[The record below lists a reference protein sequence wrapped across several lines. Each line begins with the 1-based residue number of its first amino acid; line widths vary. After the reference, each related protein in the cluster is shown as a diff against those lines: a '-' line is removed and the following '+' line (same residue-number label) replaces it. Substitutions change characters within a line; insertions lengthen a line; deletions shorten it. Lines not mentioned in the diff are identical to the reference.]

1 MNTPRFAAVLC
12 VIAAAGAAGA
22 AEPAGKARPRP
33 PAPPVTQPAP
43 EPPKAAAA
51 SAADLPGLDNQRLSI
66 TIYNGGEALVQDVR
80 NLDLPAG
87 RRRIELRDVSNQIQ
101 PASVSL
107 TAADLSIVE
116 QNFDFDLLT
125 PSKLME
131 KAVGKQVQIVR
142 TNPGNG
148 QQITETA
155 TVLAANGG
163 VVLKI
168 GDRIEVLRDDGTP
181 TRVIFDGVPE
191 NLRARPTLSVT
202 VDSTRAG
209 RRDATLTYL
218 TRGLNWR
225 ADYVAVFDEKAGRLD
240 LQGWITL
247 INQTSTT
254 FDNVKTELVAGSP
267 QAAGVPNPGPIRGVV
282 RGGAEANPNELGDT
296 YFYPLKERTTIAANQ
311 QKQVG
316 FIEAAQVPAQR
327 VYQYRTSAFLT
338 QTTPSH
344 VDTVLQFSNSRAG
357 GLAAPLP
364 AGTVRSY
371 MRDSDGALKLIGE
384 SNIGH
389 TPQGSDL
396 SLRTGEAFDITV
408 LPTEVSQQTLDKKHV
423 RHEMSYLVRN
433 AKDQPVT
440 VQLRQGSNLSSLK
453 VLEESLKS
461 QRVDASQVQ
470 WDVVIPAQGETR
482 LTFKAEES
490 F

>member
-1 MNTPRFAAVLC
+1 MRWLCLVAAVS
-12 VIAAAGAAGA
+12 AAGAARA
-22 AEPAGKARPRP
+22 AEPARRPKPAGASVAAQPVSVAPRTAPSP
-33 PAPPVTQPAP
+33 PE
-43 EPPKAAAA
+43 EPK
-51 SAADLPGLDNQRLSI
+51 LDNQRLSI
-66 TIYNGGEALVQDVR
+66 TIYNGGQALVQDVR
-80 NLDLPAG
+80 SLDLPAG
-87 RRRIELRDVSNQIQ
+87 RRRIELREVSNQIE

-107 TAADLSIVE
+107 AAPDLAIVE

-148 QQITETA
+148 QQVTETA

-168 GDRIEVLRDDGTP
+168 GDRIEVLRDDGAP

-218 TRGLNWR
+218 TRGLNWH
-225 ADYVAVFDEKAGRLD
+225 ADYVAVFDEKASKLD
-240 LQGWITL
+240 FQGWITL

-254 FDNVKTELVAGSP
+254 FADVKTELVAGSP
-267 QAAGVPNPGPIRGVV
+267 QSGGGFNPNPSPIRGVV
-282 RGGAEANPNELGDT
+282 RGGGETPSNANQVGDT
-296 YFYPLKERTTIAANQ
+296 YFYPLKEPTTIAANQ

-316 FIEAAQVPAQR
+316 FIEADQVAAQR
-327 VYQYRTSAFLT
+327 VYQFRTSAFQS
-338 QTTPSH
+338 QTSPSH
-344 VDTVLQFSNSRAG
+344 VDSVLQFSNSRSG

-364 AGTVRSY
+364 AGVVRIY
-371 MRDSDGALKLIGE
+371 MRDADGALKLIGE
-384 SNIGH
+384 SAIGH

-396 SLRTGEAFDITV
+396 SLRTGEAFDVTV
-408 LPTEVSQQTLDKKHV
+408 QPTAESEQTLDKRRNRHV
-423 RHEMSYLVRN
+423 MSYLVRN

-440 VQLRQGSNLSSLK
+440 VQLRQGTYLPELK
-453 VLEESLKS
+453 VVEESIKS
-461 QRVDASQVQ
+461 RRVDASEVE
-470 WDVVIPAQGETR
+470 WAVPVPAGGETK
-482 LTFKAEES
+482 LTFTVEES
-490 F
+490 R

>member
-1 MNTPRFAAVLC
+1 MRWMCLLAAVS
-12 VIAAAGAAGA
+12 AAGAAGA
-22 AEPAGKARPRP
+22 AEPAKKPGSKPASP
-33 PAPPVTQPAP
+33 PAAVQPPPAS
-43 EPPKAAAA
+43 PKAAP
-51 SAADLPGLDNQRLSI
+51 AADEKIDNQRLAI
-66 TIYNGGEALVQDVR
+66 TIYNGGQALVQDVR
-80 NLDLPAG
+80 SLDLPAG

-107 TAADLSIVE
+107 SASDLSIVE

-148 QQITETA
+148 QQVTETA

-202 VDSTRAG
+202 VDSAKAG

-225 ADYVAVFDEKAGRLD
+225 ADYVAVFDEKASRID
-240 LQGWITL
+240 FQGWITL

-254 FDNVKTELVAGSP
+254 FNDVRTELVAGSP
-267 QAAGVPNPGPIRGVV
+267 QTVGGPIRNPNPGPIQGVV
-282 RGGAEANPNELGDT
+282 RGGVESNPSELGDT

-316 FIEAAQVPAQR
+316 FIEADKVPAQR
-327 VYQYRTSAFLT
+327 VYQFRMSSFESR
-338 QTTPSH
+338 PNPIH
-344 VDTVLQFSNSRAG
+344 VDSVLQFSNSRAG
-357 GLAAPLP
+357 GLAEPQP
-364 AGTVRSY
+364 AGTVRIY
-371 MRDSDGALKLIGE
+371 MRDADGALKLIGE

-408 LPTEVSQQTLDKKHV
+408 QPTVVSEQTVDKKRT

-433 AKDQPVT
+433 AKDTPVT
-440 VQLRQGSNLSSLK
+440 VQLRQGTDQPNLK
-453 VLEESLKS
+453 VLEESIKG
-461 QRVDASQVQ
+461 QRIDASEVQ
-470 WDVVIPAQGETR
+470 WDVPVPAEGETR
-482 LTFKAEES
+482 LTFKVEES
-490 F
+490 R

>member
-1 MNTPRFAAVLC
+1 MRWLCLLAA
-12 VIAAAGAAGA
+12 ASAAGAAGA
-22 AEPAGKARPRP
+22 AEPARTSRPRAAN
-33 PAPPVTQPAP
+33 APNAVQPAP
-43 EPPKAAAA
+43 TPPKVRPAVP
-51 SAADLPGLDNQRLSI
+51 DEPNLDNQRLSI

-80 NLDLPAG
+80 SLDLPAG

-107 TAADLSIVE
+107 AAPDLSIVE

-148 QQITETA
+148 QQVTETA

-181 TRVIFDGVPE
+181 TRVIFDGVPA

-202 VDSTRAG
+202 VDSARAG
-209 RRDATLTYL
+209 RRDAVLTYL
-218 TRGLNWR
+218 TRGLSWR
-225 ADYVAVFDEKAGRLD
+225 ADYVAVFDEKASRLD
-240 LQGWITL
+240 FQGWITL
-247 INQTSTT
+247 VNQTSTS
-254 FDNVKTELVAGSP
+254 FADVKTELVAGTP
-267 QAAGVPNPGPIRGVV
+267 QQAGGPDPGPIRGVV
-282 RGGAEANPNELGDT
+282 RGGAETNANQVGDT

-316 FIEAAQVPAQR
+316 FIEADNVAAQR
-327 VYQYRTSAFLT
+327 VYQYRTSAFQT
-338 QTTPSH
+338 QANPSH
-344 VDTVLQFSNSRAG
+344 ADAVLRFSNSRTG

-364 AGTVRSY
+364 AGTVRIY
-371 MRDSDGALKLIGE
+371 MRDADGALKLIGE
-384 SNIGH
+384 NNIGH

-396 SLRTGEAFDITV
+396 SLRTGEAFDVTIQPTQDSEQTV
-408 LPTEVSQQTLDKKHV
+408 DKRRT
-423 RHEMSYLVRN
+423 RHGMSYLVRN

-440 VQLRQGSNLSSLK
+440 VQLRQGTDLPTLK
-453 VLEESLKS
+453 VLDESIKS
-461 QRVDASQVQ
+461 QRVDASELEWSVP
-470 WDVVIPAQGETR
+470 VPAQGETR
-482 LTFKAEES
+482 LTFTVEEGR
-490 F
+490 

>member
-1 MNTPRFAAVLC
+1 MRWLCLLAAVS
-12 VIAAAGAAGA
+12 AAGAAGA
-22 AEPAGKARPRP
+22 AEPVRKP
-33 PAPPVTQPAP
+33 TP
-43 EPPKAAAA
+43 EPAKAAQPQ
-51 SAADLPGLDNQRLSI
+51 PGEPKIDDQRLAI
-66 TIYNGGEALVQDVR
+66 TIYSGGQALVQDVR
-80 NLDLPAG
+80 SLDLPAG
-87 RRRIELRDVSNQIQ
+87 RRRIELREVSNQIQ

-107 TAADLSIVE
+107 SAPDLSIVE

-148 QQITETA
+148 QQVTETA

-202 VDSTRAG
+202 VDSARAG

-218 TRGLNWR
+218 TRGLNWH
-225 ADYVAVFDEKAGRLD
+225 ADYVAVFDEKASRLD
-240 LQGWITL
+240 FQGWITL

-254 FDNVKTELVAGSP
+254 FSDVKTELVAGSP
-267 QAAGVPNPGPIRGVV
+267 QTVGGPVFNPGPIRGVT
-282 RGGAEANPNELGDT
+282 RGGVESNPSELGDT

-316 FIEAAQVPAQR
+316 FIEADKVPAQR
-327 VYQYRTSAFLT
+327 VYQYRAYAFESLT
-338 QTTPSH
+338 NPAH
-344 VDTVLQFSNSRAG
+344 VDSVLQFSNSRAG
-357 GLAAPLP
+357 GLAEPLP
-364 AGTVRSY
+364 AGTVRIY
-371 MRDSDGALKLIGE
+371 MRDADGALKLIGE
-384 SNIGH
+384 SAIGH

-408 LPTEVSQQTLDKKHV
+408 QPTVVSEQTVDKKRT
-423 RHEMSYLVRN
+423 RHEMTYLVRN
-433 AKDQPVT
+433 AKDTPVT
-440 VQLRQGSNLSSLK
+440 VQLRQGTSMPNLK
-453 VLEESLKS
+453 VLEESIKS
-461 QRVDASQVQ
+461 QRVDASEVR
-470 WDVVIPAQGETR
+470 WDVPVPAEGETR
-482 LTFKAEES
+482 LTFKVEES
-490 F
+490 R

>member
-1 MNTPRFAAVLC
+1 MRWLCLLAAVS
-12 VIAAAGAAGA
+12 AAGTAGA
-22 AEPAGKARPRP
+22 AEPAPKPKAK
-33 PAPPVTQPAP
+33 PAEPAAAVQPA
-43 EPPKAAAA
+43 PPKAAAA
-51 SAADLPGLDNQRLSI
+51 VPDEPKPDNQRLAI
-66 TIYNGGEALVQDVR
+66 TIYNSGQALVQDVR
-80 NLDLPAG
+80 SLDLPAG

-107 TAADLSIVE
+107 SAADLSIVE

-148 QQITETA
+148 QQVTETA

-202 VDSTRAG
+202 VDSARAG

-225 ADYVAVFDEKAGRLD
+225 ADYVAVFDEKASRLD
-240 LQGWITL
+240 FQGWITL

-254 FDNVKTELVAGSP
+254 FNDVKTELVAGSP
-267 QAAGVPNPGPIRGVV
+267 QTVGGPGPNPNPGPIRGVV
-282 RGGAEANPNELGDT
+282 RGGAEANASELGDT

-316 FIEAAQVPAQR
+316 FIEANQVPAQR
-327 VYQYRTSAFLT
+327 VYQFRTSVFQSLT
-338 QTTPSH
+338 NPAH
-344 VDTVLQFSNSRAG
+344 ADAVLQFSNSRAG

-364 AGTVRSY
+364 AGTVRIY
-371 MRDSDGALKLIGE
+371 MRDTDGALKLIGE
-384 SNIGH
+384 SSIGH

-408 LPTEVSQQTLDKKHV
+408 QPTVVSEQTVDKKHT

-433 AKDQPVT
+433 AKDTPVT
-440 VQLRQGSNLSSLK
+440 VQLRQGSSLPNLK
-453 VLEESLKS
+453 VLEESIKS
-461 QRVDASQVQ
+461 QRVDASQVEWSVQ
-470 WDVVIPAQGETR
+470 VPAQGETR

-490 F
+490 L

>member
-1 MNTPRFAAVLC
+1 MRWLCLLAAVS
-12 VIAAAGAAGA
+12 AAGAAGA
-22 AEPAGKARPRP
+22 AEPAKKPKAKS
-33 PAPPVTQPAP
+33 AAADPVVQPAP
-43 EPPKAAAA
+43 APPKAAAVP
-51 SAADLPGLDNQRLSI
+51 DEPKPDNQRLAI
-66 TIYNGGEALVQDVR
+66 TIYNGGQALVQDVR
-80 NLDLPAG
+80 SLDLPAG

-107 TAADLSIVE
+107 SAADLSIVE

-148 QQITETA
+148 QQVTETA

-202 VDSTRAG
+202 VDSARAG

-225 ADYVAVFDEKAGRLD
+225 ADYVAVFDEKASRLD
-240 LQGWITL
+240 FQGWITL

-254 FDNVKTELVAGSP
+254 FSDVKTELVAGTP
-267 QAAGVPNPGPIRGVV
+267 QTVGPGPNPNPGPIRGVV
-282 RGGAEANPNELGDT
+282 RGGAEANPSELGDT

-316 FIEAAQVPAQR
+316 FIEANQVAAQR
-327 VYQYRTSAFLT
+327 VYQFRTSVFQSLT
-338 QTTPSH
+338 NPAH
-344 VDTVLQFSNSRAG
+344 ADAVLQFSNSRAG

-364 AGTVRSY
+364 AGTVRIY
-371 MRDSDGALKLIGE
+371 MRDTDGALKLIGE

-408 LPTEVSQQTLDKKHV
+408 QPTVVSEQTVDKKHT

-433 AKDQPVT
+433 AKDTPVT
-440 VQLRQGSNLSSLK
+440 VQLRQGTFMPNLK
-453 VLEESLKS
+453 VLEESIKS
-461 QRVDASQVQ
+461 QRVDASEVEWSVQV
-470 WDVVIPAQGETR
+470 PAQGETK
-482 LTFKAEES
+482 LTFRAEES
-490 F
+490 L

>member
-1 MNTPRFAAVLC
+1 MRWLCLLAAVS
-12 VIAAAGAAGA
+12 AAGAAGA
-22 AEPAGKARPRP
+22 AEPARKAKTKP
-33 PAPPVTQPAP
+33 PAPSSAVQPAP
-43 EPPKAAAA
+43 EPAKAAAP
-51 SAADLPGLDNQRLSI
+51 DPGEARLDNQRLAI
-66 TIYNGGEALVQDVR
+66 TIYSGGQALVQDVR
-80 NLDLPAG
+80 SLDLPAG
-87 RRRIELRDVSNQIQ
+87 RRRVELRDVSNQIQ

-107 TAADLSIVE
+107 SAPDIAIVE

-148 QQITETA
+148 QQVTETA

-168 GDRIEVLRDDGTP
+168 GNRIEVLRDDGAP

-202 VDSTRAG
+202 VDSAKAG

-225 ADYVAVFDEKAGRLD
+225 ADYVAVFDEKAARLD
-240 LQGWITL
+240 FQGWITL

-254 FDNVKTELVAGSP
+254 FADVRTELVAGSP
-267 QAAGVPNPGPIRGVV
+267 QTAGGPIANPGPIRGVV
-282 RGGAEANPNELGDT
+282 RGGVEANPSELGDT

-316 FIEAAQVPAQR
+316 FIEADKVSAQR
-327 VYQYRTSAFLT
+327 VYQYRAYDFQSLVNPA
-338 QTTPSH
+338 H
-344 VDTVLQFSNSRAG
+344 VDSVLQFSNSRAG
-357 GLAAPLP
+357 GLAEPLP
-364 AGTVRSY
+364 AGTVRIY
-371 MRDSDGALKLIGE
+371 MRDADGALKLIGE

-408 LPTEVSQQTLDKKHV
+408 QPTVVSEQTVDKKRT
-423 RHEMSYLVRN
+423 RHEMTYLVRN
-433 AKDQPVT
+433 AKDTPVT
-440 VQLRQGSNLSSLK
+440 VQLRQGTYLPNLK
-453 VLEESLKS
+453 VLEESIKS
-461 QRVDASQVQ
+461 QRVDASEVR
-470 WDVVIPAQGETR
+470 WDVPVPAEGETK
-482 LTFKAEES
+482 LTFRVEES
-490 F
+490 R

>member
-1 MNTPRFAAVLC
+1 MRWVCLLAAVS
-12 VIAAAGAAGA
+12 AAGAAGA
-22 AEPAGKARPRP
+22 AEPK
-33 PAPPVTQPAP
+33 
-43 EPPKAAAA
+43 PKAKPPTTTAAVDSGPA
-51 SAADLPGLDNQRLSI
+51 TPAVPDPDELKLDNQRLAI
-66 TIYNGGEALVQDVR
+66 TIYTGGQALVQDVR
-80 NLDLPAG
+80 SLDLPAG
-87 RRRIELRDVSNQIQ
+87 RRRVELREVSNQIQ

-107 TAADLSIVE
+107 SAPDLAIVE

-148 QQITETA
+148 QQVTETA

-168 GDRIEVLRDDGTP
+168 GNRIEVLRDDGTP

-240 LQGWITL
+240 FQGWITL

-254 FDNVKTELVAGSP
+254 FADVRTELVAGSP
-267 QAAGVPNPGPIRGVV
+267 QSVGGPIRGVV
-282 RGGAEANPNELGDT
+282 RGGVESNPSELGDT

-316 FIEAAQVPAQR
+316 FIEADKVPAQR
-327 VYQYRTSAFLT
+327 VYQFRTSTFLS
-338 QTTPSH
+338 QTSPTH
-344 VDTVLQFSNSRAG
+344 VDAVLQFSNSRSG

-364 AGTVRSY
+364 AGTVRIY
-371 MRDSDGALKLIGE
+371 ERDAEGALKLISE
-384 SNIGH
+384 SSIDH

-408 LPTEVSQQTLDKKHV
+408 QPTQEAEQTVDKKRT

-433 AKDQPVT
+433 AKDTPVT
-440 VQLRQGSNLSSLK
+440 VQLRQGTYLPTLK
-453 VLEESLKS
+453 VVEESIKS
-461 QRVDASQVQ
+461 QRIDASEVQ
-470 WDVVIPAQGETR
+470 WDVPVPAGGETK
-482 LTFKAEES
+482 LTFKVEES
-490 F
+490 R

>member
-1 MNTPRFAAVLC
+1 MRGVCLLAAAS
-12 VIAAAGAAGA
+12 IAGAAGA
-22 AEPAGKARPRP
+22 AEPAR
-33 PAPPVTQPAP
+33 QPAP
-43 EPPKAAAA
+43 NPAGAARPQPPPVPPRPQPAVPDEPRP
-51 SAADLPGLDNQRLSI
+51 DNQRLSI
-66 TIYNGGEALVQDVR
+66 TIYNGGQALVQDVR
-80 NLDLPAG
+80 SLDLPAG
-87 RRRIELRDVSNQIQ
+87 RRRIELREVSNQIM

-107 TAADLSIVE
+107 SAPDLAIVE

-125 PSKLME
+125 PAKLME

-148 QQITETA
+148 QQVTETA

-202 VDSTRAG
+202 VDSVRAG

-225 ADYVAVFDEKAGRLD
+225 ADYVAVFDEKASRLD
-240 LQGWITL
+240 FQGWITL

-254 FDNVKTELVAGSP
+254 FSDVRTELAAGSP
-267 QAAGVPNPGPIRGVV
+267 EAVVPAPRPIRGVA
-282 RGGAEANPNELGDT
+282 RGGAEASPGELGDT

-316 FIEAAQVPAQR
+316 FIEADQVPAQR
-327 VYQYRTSAFLT
+327 VYQYRTSAFQSET
-338 QTTPSH
+338 SPAH
-344 VDTVLQFSNSRAG
+344 ADAVLQFSNSRAG

-364 AGTVRSY
+364 AGVVRIY
-371 MRDSDGALKLIGE
+371 MRDADGALKLIGE
-384 SNIGH
+384 SGIGH
-389 TPQGSDL
+389 TPQGSQL
-396 SLRTGEAFDITV
+396 SLRTGEAFDVTV
-408 LPTEVSQQTLDKKHV
+408 QPTQDSEQAVDRKRA
-423 RHEMSYLVRN
+423 RHEMTYLVRN

-440 VQLRQGSNLSSLK
+440 VQLRQGSSLPNLK
-453 VLEESLKS
+453 VLEESIKS
-461 QRVDASQVQ
+461 RRIDASEVQ
-470 WDVVIPAQGETR
+470 WDVPVPAEGETR
-482 LTFKAEES
+482 LTFKVEES
-490 F
+490 R